1 MMNNSIILL
10 ISNKHLI
17 NIISSY
23 ILYPV
28 KYQSE
33 LLIKTKDIF
42 NNLDFWTY
50 YVNYM
55 YSEIGIITTHN
66 KITKKIEDEWWIDMC

>member
-1 MMNNSIILL
+1 MNNSIILL